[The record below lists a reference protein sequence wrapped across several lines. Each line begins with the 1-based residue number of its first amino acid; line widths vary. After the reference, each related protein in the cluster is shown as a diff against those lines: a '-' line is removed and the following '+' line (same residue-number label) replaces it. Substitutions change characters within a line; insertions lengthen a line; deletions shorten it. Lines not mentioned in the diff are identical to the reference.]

1 MNNGIIASDPKNSCW
16 VFASAGSGKTKILV
30 DRVVRLLLADVSPNK
45 IFCLTFTKAAAAEM
59 QERINSRLAELV
71 LVSDE
76 ELQKKLQEL
85 SGKFPSADLLK
96 KARTLFV
103 KILDDEARVKVQ
115 TIHAF
120 CQTLI
125 KIFPFES
132 QVKPSF
138 EILEDSREKLLM
150 QQAQKEVLRN
160 ALEDE
165 ALRNLVVRINANLH
179 DESLSDLLSG
189 LLDKKEKLD
198 FKVTEIYEKLS
209 LSPQDNDQE
218 IFGIY

>member
-1 MNNGIIASDPKNSCW
+1 MNNGAIASDPKNSCW

-76 ELQKKLQEL
+76 ELQKKLEEL

-132 QVKPSF
+132 QCGDTSPPLGVKC
-138 EILEDSREKLLM
+138 
-150 QQAQKEVLRN
+150 Q
-160 ALEDE
+160 
-165 ALRNLVVRINANLH
+165 
-179 DESLSDLLSG
+179 
-189 LLDKKEKLD
+189 
-198 FKVTEIYEKLS
+198 
-209 LSPQDNDQE
+209 
-218 IFGIY
+218 